1 MPQSILYY
9 PSINIQDGAWL
20 RGAALYWD
28 EICSIVPYE
37 DYDRLSPE
45 LLYLQNRRQYSPIYP
60 ADIFTLTDLSDFSD
74 MVEKYFALHH
84 RVRNRHYNQNTE
96 PTDLLHDP
104 SLAAMIHYNKI
115 PGHIV
120 EILSRAGCIQRNGRE
135 EDWFHTT
142 PEFAFRYMQFLSE
155 FAIKHDERDIIAATD
170 RVYKLDSLYPRTWR
184 NQTSQGISITLQN
197 CLPVPAPDVGFE
209 AILDFK
215 EKRRDELAEFRR
227 ILRKFER
234 KIGSSA
240 DEGQLKAE
248 IEDFRERLTQQLHGA
263 QKMMREERMNFFRGS
278 LRTFVAD
285 AGGVAGLLQWSTD
298 SGLLHIPTT
307 AIATAVG
314 AAGLIGVGACY
325 RDYKSKIKEQREAAG
340 FAYILSAKRE
350 GILRLN
356 PNTEM
361 L

>member
-9 PSINIQDGAWL
+9 PSINIQDGPWL
-20 RGAALYWD
+20 RSAALYWD

-37 DYDRLSPE
+37 DYNSLSPE
-45 LLYLQNRRQYSPIYP
+45 LLYLQDRGQYSPIYP
-60 ADIFTLTDLSDFSD
+60 SDIFTLSDPLDFSAK
-74 MVEKYFALHH
+74 VKKYFKSDH
-84 RVRNRHYNQNTE
+84 RIETRKRNQNTKSV
-96 PTDLLHDP
+96 DLLHDP
-104 SLAAMIHYNKI
+104 SLSAMIHYNKI
-115 PGHIV
+115 PDHIID
-120 EILSRAGCIQRNGRE
+120 ILARAGCIHRNGSE

-142 PEFAFRYMQFLSE
+142 PEFAFRYMQLLSE

-170 RVYKLDSLYPRTWR
+170 RAYKLDSLYPRTWTS
-184 NQTSQGISITLQN
+184 QTSQGISITLQN

-215 EKRRDELAEFRR
+215 EKRRDELAEFRHV
-227 ILRKFER
+227 LRTFER
-234 KIGSSA
+234 TIGSSA

-248 IEDFRERLTQQLHGA
+248 IEMFRERLGQQLHCT
-263 QKMMREERMNFFRGS
+263 QQIMREERMNFLEGS
-278 LRTFVAD
+278 LRALVAD
-285 AGGVAGLLQWSTD
+285 AGGMAGLLQWSTD

-325 RDYKSKIKEQREAAG
+325 RNYKSKIKEQRATTG